1 MSLYAFELIFVLACF
16 ILDCILF
23 FKLKKLSFKGAVIN
37 FFFWL
42 FVALLFAGIIFFE
55 FSKITAKEFL
65 AGYVL
70 ERTLSLD
77 NIFVFYVIFSFFK
90 LTDEGKERVLFW
102 GIILAIILR
111 ALFIFAGAIL
121 LEKFSFLMYI
131 FAIFLI
137 FTGIKLILT
146 KEDEEQDFNENGIV
160 KFFKKILPT
169 TENLNGDDF
178 TIKINGKL
186 FFTPVFI
193 VMILVGF
200 TDIIFALDSIPAIF
214 GITKDPFVVATAN
227 FFSLMGLRAI
237 FCLISHIMKHFYYIK
252 YALSAILVFI
262 GIKMMIA
269 GFYHIPITYSLAFII
284 GSIAISILASIFIK
298 RDANGI

>member
-131 FAIFLI
+131 FAI
-137 FTGIKLILT
+137 
-146 KEDEEQDFNENGIV
+146 
-160 KFFKKILPT
+160 
-169 TENLNGDDF
+169 
-178 TIKINGKL
+178 
-186 FFTPVFI
+186 
-193 VMILVGF
+193 
-200 TDIIFALDSIPAIF
+200 
-214 GITKDPFVVATAN
+214 
-227 FFSLMGLRAI
+227 
-237 FCLISHIMKHFYYIK
+237 
-252 YALSAILVFI
+252 
-262 GIKMMIA
+262 
-269 GFYHIPITYSLAFII
+269 
-284 GSIAISILASIFIK
+284 
-298 RDANGI
+298 